1 MTELAGDFARTE
13 PLITRENIGR
23 WGISI
28 GVAAITIPWGAALK
42 LIPVPK
48 EPIFGY
54 ASEDHQTYDD
64 DDKEEESPE
73 QFSEKA
79 AKK

>member
-1 MTELAGDFARTE
+1 MTEVAGPFARTE
-13 PLITRENIGR
+13 PLITSENIGR
-23 WGISI
+23 WAISI

-54 ASEDHQTYDD
+54 AREEHQTYDD
-64 DDKEEESPE
+64 YDDEPE
-73 QFSEKA
+73 DPT
-79 AKK
+79 AKKPAKKQ